1 MTSGLLLTHKT
12 NITMTR
18 EAFIRKWCC
27 TGYGYTEEKRDEM
40 RDDLDDVVYWVNSLN
55 QNNKPLVIA
64 NVSGQS
70 EQLPQLCQ
78 CTMKHEDC
86 ECAFYN
92 ECSECGLPLR

>member
-1 MTSGLLLTHKT
+1 MKDKLIELR
-12 NITMTR
+12 N
-18 EAFIRKWCC
+18 
-27 TGYGYTEEKRDEM
+27 
-40 RDDLDDVVYWVNSLN
+40 DLYNSLPVGKIDAFELTLIISAHLKRFDEFIDSLEN
-55 QNNKPLVIA
+55 TSDENNKPLVIA

-86 ECAFYN
+86 ECSFYN